1 MKLTALEAARVFDV
15 SEETIERWV
24 RNDGL
29 PHQRV
34 HGRDRFHPSELL
46 EWATQRGIRI
56 VSPPAA
62 LAPSRSRAP
71 TFADALAAGGI
82 HYDVEATD
90 RESLLRAVIARM
102 PLADDDERDMLFDV
116 LLAREKSGSTGV
128 GGGIAIPHVR
138 SPVVLHVGRPVVTL
152 CLLAKPIDFAAID
165 DKPIHTV
172 FTIVTPT
179 IDLHLFILARL
190 AAVLHDA
197 DFHRAVI
204 GRVPADEMLELA
216 RVAEARFTGVA
227 LPDVEQTSV
236 IEHLDDEGDES

>member
-1 MKLTALEAARVFDV
+1 MFDV

-24 RNDGL
+24 RHDGL

-34 HGRDRFHPSELL
+34 HGRNRFHPSELL
-46 EWATQRGIRI
+46 EWATQRGIR
-56 VSPPAA
+56 VVNPPPVAVR
-62 LAPSRSRAP
+62 PTSHAP
-71 TFADALAAGGI
+71 TFADALVAGGI
-82 HYDVEATD
+82 HYNVAATD

-116 LLAREKSGSTGV
+116 LLAREKSGSTGI
-128 GGGIAIPHVR
+128 GDGIAIPHVR
-138 SPVVLHVGRPVVTL
+138 SPVILHVVRPVVTL
-152 CLLAKPIDFAAID
+152 CLLATPIDFAAID

-197 DFHRAVI
+197 EFHRALLECA
-204 GRVPADEMLELA
+204 PADALLELA
-216 RVAEARFTGVA
+216 RAAEARFTGVP

-236 IEHLDDEGDES
+236 VEHLDDEDEAS